1 MSAATGRFILILGA
15 SIALAFLGGH
25 WLGEWGAYLLGSI
38 PLIFPLAYS
47 YYNLQRLRDN
57 PATTDE
63 QSHPALGLWGE
74 VFTQRHRVL
83 KEMRNRIQAIEQ
95 QHDRF
100 IQGFQASP
108 NGVIMLDAQNQ
119 VEWCN
124 SSAERFFGLNFA
136 KDAKQSITHLVRH
149 PEFVSYLSAAE
160 FDNPVV
166 IERMGVASSLTVVVQ
181 VFPFADDQSLLLAQ
195 DITDLQRTEAMRR
208 DFVANV
214 SHEIRTPLTVLI
226 GFLETMQSI
235 ELAPDQ
241 QNRYLDLMM
250 TQSRRMKNLVEDL
263 LTLAK
268 LEANSKVAACTPFNV
283 VAEMGALRSDAEAL
297 SKGKHQIDFA
307 VDATHML
314 MAEQRELQ
322 SAFGNLISNAIRYT
336 PEGGSISVRWSVGID
351 GYGEFS
357 VTDTGPGIDSAHL
370 ARLTERFYR
379 VDGSRSRDTGGTGL
393 GLAIVK
399 HIATRHHAQL
409 HIASTLGKGSTFT
422 LRFSP
427 ERLDVV
433 PTQVRVS
440 SV

>member
-1 MSAATGRFILILGA
+1 MSEAAGRFLLIVFVSIVLAMLGA
-15 SIALAFLGGH
+15 YSVGA
-25 WLGEWGAYLLGSI
+25 WGAYLFGGLALVLPLG
-38 PLIFPLAYS
+38 YS
-47 YYNLQRLRDN
+47 YYNLHRLQANAVAPDSE
-57 PATTDE
+57 PLA
-63 QSHPALGLWGE
+63 AFGIWGD
-74 VFTQRHRVL
+74 VFTQRQRL
-83 KEMRNRIQAIEQ
+83 LTEMRDRIHAIEQ

-108 NGVIMLDAQNQ
+108 NGVIMLDALNQ

-124 SSAERFFGLNFA
+124 SSAERFFGLDFK
-136 KDAKQSITHLVRH
+136 KDAKQSIAHLVRH
-149 PEFVSYLSAAE
+149 PEFVGYLNAADFE
-160 FDNPVV
+160 SPIV
-166 IERMGVASSLTVVVQ
+166 IERLGVAANLTVVVQ

-241 QNRYLDLMM
+241 QQRYLDLMM

-268 LEANSKVAACTPFNV
+268 LEANSKVAASTPFNI

-297 SKGKHQIDFA
+297 SKGKHHIDFS
-307 VDATHML
+307 VDSTHLL
-314 MAEQRELQ
+314 MGEQRELQ

-336 PEGGSISVRWSVGID
+336 PEGGAISVKWSVAQD
-351 GYGEFS
+351 GHGEFAVS
-357 VTDTGPGIDSAHL
+357 DTGPGIDSAHL

-409 HIASTLGKGSTFT
+409 QITSTLGKGSTFT
-422 LRFSP
+422 LRFAP
-427 ERLDVV
+427 ERLSR
-433 PTQVRVS
+433 TS
-440 SV
+440 A

>member
-1 MSAATGRFILILGA
+1 MSVAAGRFVLIVLVSIVLALMGA
-15 SIALAFLGGH
+15 YLVGD
-25 WLGEWGAYLLGSI
+25 WGAYVFGGLALALPLG
-38 PLIFPLAYS
+38 YS
-47 YYNLQRLRDN
+47 YYNLHRLQVN
-57 PATTDE
+57 AVAPGSEPMVAF
-63 QSHPALGLWGE
+63 GIWGE
-74 VFTQRHRVL
+74 VFTQRQRL
-83 KEMRNRIQAIEQ
+83 LTEMRDRIHAIEQ

-108 NGVIMLDAQNQ
+108 NGVIMLDALNQ

-124 SSAERFFGLNFA
+124 SSAERFFGLDFK
-136 KDAKQSITHLVRH
+136 KDAKQSIAHLVRH
-149 PEFVSYLSAAE
+149 PEFVGYLNAADFE
-160 FDNPVV
+160 SPIV
-166 IERMGVASSLTVVVQ
+166 IERMGVAANLTVVVQ

-241 QNRYLDLMM
+241 QHRYLDLMM

-268 LEANSKVAACTPFNV
+268 LEANSKVAASTPFNV

-297 SKGKHQIDFA
+297 SKGKHHIDFS
-307 VDATHML
+307 VDSTHLL
-314 MAEQRELQ
+314 MGEQRELQ

-336 PEGGSISVRWSVGID
+336 PEGGAISVKWSVAQD
-351 GYGEFS
+351 GHGEFS
-357 VTDTGPGIDSAHL
+357 VSDTGPGIDSAHL

-409 HIASTLGKGSTFT
+409 QITSTLGKGSTFT
-422 LRFSP
+422 LRFAP
-427 ERLDVV
+427 ERL
-433 PTQVRVS
+433 S
-440 SV
+440 LASA

>member
-1 MSAATGRFILILGA
+1 MSAAAWRFVFCGGA
-15 SIALAFLGGH
+15 SIALAL
-25 WLGEWGAYLLGSI
+25 LGEHWFGRWGAYLFGVL
-38 PLIFPLAYS
+38 PLILPLAYS
-47 YYNLQRLRDN
+47 YYNLQRLQAN
-57 PATTDE
+57 PSPSGDQPLNAI
-63 QSHPALGLWGE
+63 GMWGD
-74 VFTQRHRVL
+74 VFAQRQRML
-83 KEMRNRIQAIEQ
+83 TEMRDRIHAIEQ

-108 NGVIMLDAQNQ
+108 NGVIMLDAENQ

-124 SSAERFFGLNFA
+124 SSAERFFGLDFQ

-149 PEFVSYLSAAE
+149 PEFVGYLNAAD
-160 FDNPVV
+160 FDNPII
-166 IERMGVASSLTVVVQ
+166 IERMGVAATLTVVVQ
-181 VFPFADDQSLLLAQ
+181 VFPFADNQSLLLAQ

-268 LEANSKVAACTPFNV
+268 LEANSKVAAYTPFNI
-283 VAEMGALRSDAEAL
+283 VAEMGPLRSDAEAL
-297 SKGKHQIDFA
+297 SKGKHLIDFS
-307 VDATHML
+307 VETTHQL
-314 MAEQRELQ
+314 MGEQSELH
-322 SAFGNLISNAIRYT
+322 SAFGNLIANAIRYT
-336 PEGGSISVRWSVGID
+336 PEGGSVSVKWSVGGD
-351 GYGEFS
+351 GYGEFA
-357 VTDTGPGIDSAHL
+357 VTDTGPGIDSAHI

-409 HIASTLGKGSTFT
+409 QITSTLGKGSTFT
-422 LRFSP
+422 LRFAP
-427 ERLDVV
+427 ERVT
-433 PTQVRVS
+433 PVS
-440 SV
+440 ASL

>member
-1 MSAATGRFILILGA
+1 MSACAGRFVLSTLVSFASALLGQYWFGA
-15 SIALAFLGGH
+15 
-25 WLGEWGAYLLGSI
+25 WGAYLLGGLALAI
-38 PLIFPLAYS
+38 PLGYS
-47 YYNLQRLRDN
+47 YYNLHRLQES
-57 PATTDE
+57 ASTTD
-63 QSHPALGLWGE
+63 SPPLNAFGTWGQ
-74 VFTQRHRVL
+74 VFAQRQRML
-83 KEMRNRIQAIEQ
+83 SEMRDRVHAIEQ

-108 NGVIMLDAQNQ
+108 NGVIMLDAHNQ

-124 SSAERFFGLNFA
+124 SSAERFFGLDFRR
-136 KDAKQSITHLVRH
+136 DAKQCISNLVRH
-149 PEFVSYLSAAE
+149 PAFVGYLNAADFE
-160 FDNPVV
+160 NPIV
-166 IERMGVASSLTVVVQ
+166 IERMGITAALTIVVQ

-195 DITDLQRTEAMRR
+195 DITELQRTEAMRR

-214 SHEIRTPLTVLI
+214 SHEIRTPLTVMI

-241 QNRYLDLMM
+241 QQRYLDLMM

-268 LEANSKVAACTPFNV
+268 LEANSKVAASTPFNV

-297 SKGKHQIDFA
+297 SKGKHHIEFS
-307 VDATHML
+307 VDSTHLL
-314 MAEQRELQ
+314 MGEQRELQ

-336 PEGGSISVRWSVGID
+336 PEGGAISVKWLVGKD
-351 GYGEFS
+351 GYGEFA
-357 VTDTGPGIDSAHL
+357 VTDTGPGIDSSHL

-409 HIASTLGKGSTFT
+409 QITSTLGKGSTFT
-422 LRFSP
+422 LRFAP
-427 ERLDVV
+427 ERLSPSNV
-433 PTQVRVS
+433 
-440 SV
+440 

>member
-1 MSAATGRFILILGA
+1 MSVAAGRFVLIVFISIVLALLGA
-15 SIALAFLGGH
+15 YL
-25 WLGEWGAYLLGSI
+25 LGEWGAYLLGGLALAL
-38 PLIFPLAYS
+38 PLGYS
-47 YYNLQRLRDN
+47 YYNLHRLQVTAAATESEPL
-57 PATTDE
+57 PAF
-63 QSHPALGLWGE
+63 GIWGE
-74 VFTQRHRVL
+74 VFTQRQRML
-83 KEMRNRIQAIEQ
+83 TEMRDRIYAIEQ

-124 SSAERFFGLNFA
+124 SSAERFFGLDF
-136 KDAKQSITHLVRH
+136 KRDAKQCISNLVRH
-149 PEFVSYLSAAE
+149 PAFVGYLNAADFE
-160 FDNPVV
+160 NPIV
-166 IERMGVASSLTVVVQ
+166 IERMGVTATLTIVVQ

-195 DITDLQRTEAMRR
+195 DITELQRTEAMRR

-214 SHEIRTPLTVLI
+214 SHEIRTPLTVMI

-241 QNRYLDLMM
+241 QQRYLDLMM

-268 LEANSKVAACTPFNV
+268 LEANSKVAALTPFNV

-297 SKGKHQIDFA
+297 SKGKHHIEFS
-307 VDATHML
+307 VDSTHLL
-314 MAEQRELQ
+314 MGEQRELQ
-322 SAFGNLISNAIRYT
+322 SAFSNLISNAIRYT
-336 PEGGSISVRWSVGID
+336 PEGGAITVKWSVDESGH
-351 GYGEFS
+351 GEFA

-409 HIASTLGKGSTFT
+409 QIISTLGKGSTFT
-422 LRFSP
+422 LRFAP
-427 ERLDVV
+427 ERLSL
-433 PTQVRVS
+433 S

>member
-1 MSAATGRFILILGA
+1 MSVAAGRFALIVFVSIVLALLG
-15 SIALAFLGGH
+15 SYLLGG
-25 WLGEWGAYLLGSI
+25 WGAYVFGGLALALPLG
-38 PLIFPLAYS
+38 YS
-47 YYNLQRLRDN
+47 YYNLHRLQVSAA
-57 PATTDE
+57 ATE
-63 QSHPALGLWGE
+63 SEPLAAFGIWGE
-74 VFTQRHRVL
+74 VFTQRQRL
-83 KEMRNRIQAIEQ
+83 LTEMRDRIHAIEQ

-108 NGVIMLDAQNQ
+108 NGVIMLDALNQ

-124 SSAERFFGLNFA
+124 SSAERFFGLDFK
-136 KDAKQSITHLVRH
+136 KDAKQSIAHLVRH
-149 PEFVSYLSAAE
+149 PEFVGYLNAADFE
-160 FDNPVV
+160 NPIV
-166 IERMGVASSLTVVVQ
+166 IERLGVAANLTVVVQ

-195 DITDLQRTEAMRR
+195 DITELQRTEAMRR

-235 ELAPDQ
+235 ELSPDQ
-241 QNRYLDLMM
+241 QHRYLDLMM

-268 LEANSKVAACTPFNV
+268 LEANSKVAASTPFNV
-283 VAEMGALRSDAEAL
+283 VAEMNALRSDAEAL
-297 SKGKHQIDFA
+297 SKGKHRIDFS
-307 VDATHML
+307 VDSTHLL
-314 MAEQRELQ
+314 MGEQRELQ

-336 PEGGSISVRWSVGID
+336 PEGGAISVKWSVAQD
-351 GYGEFS
+351 GHGEFA

-409 HIASTLGKGSTFT
+409 QITSTLGKGSTFT
-422 LRFSP
+422 LRFAP
-427 ERLDVV
+427 ERLS
-433 PTQVRVS
+433 PAS
-440 SV
+440 A

>member
-1 MSAATGRFILILGA
+1 MSVAARRFVLIVFV
-15 SIALAFLGGH
+15 SIVLALLGGYL
-25 WLGEWGAYLLGSI
+25 LGEWGAYSLGGLALAL
-38 PLIFPLAYS
+38 PLGYS
-47 YYNLQRLRDN
+47 YYNLHRLQVSAA
-57 PATTDE
+57 ATE
-63 QSHPALGLWGE
+63 SEPLAAFGIWGD
-74 VFTQRHRVL
+74 VFTQRQRL
-83 KEMRNRIQAIEQ
+83 LTEMRDRIHAIEQ

-108 NGVIMLDAQNQ
+108 NGVIMLDALNQ

-124 SSAERFFGLNFA
+124 SSAERFFGLDFK
-136 KDAKQSITHLVRH
+136 KDAKQSIAHLVRH
-149 PEFVSYLSAAE
+149 PEFVGYLNAADFE
-160 FDNPVV
+160 SPIV
-166 IERMGVASSLTVVVQ
+166 IERLGVAANLTVVVQ

-241 QNRYLDLMM
+241 QHRYLDLMM

-268 LEANSKVAACTPFNV
+268 LEANSKVAASTPFNV
-283 VAEMGALRSDAEAL
+283 VAEMNALRSDAEAL
-297 SKGKHQIDFA
+297 SKGKHRIDFS
-307 VDATHML
+307 VDSTHLL
-314 MAEQRELQ
+314 MGEQRELQ

-336 PEGGSISVRWSVGID
+336 PEGGAILVKWSVAPD
-351 GYGEFS
+351 GHGEFA

-409 HIASTLGKGSTFT
+409 QITSTLGKGSTFT
-422 LRFSP
+422 LRFAP
-427 ERLDVV
+427 ERLS
-433 PTQVRVS
+433 PAS
-440 SV
+440 A

>member
-1 MSAATGRFILILGA
+1 MSVAAGRFGLIVVV
-15 SIALAFLGGH
+15 SIVMALLGGYLFGA
-25 WLGEWGAYLLGSI
+25 WSAYLLGGLTLAL
-38 PLIFPLAYS
+38 PLGYS
-47 YYNLQRLRDN
+47 YYNLHRLQVSA
-57 PATTDE
+57 ATTDNE
-63 QSHPALGLWGE
+63 PLPALGIWGE
-74 VFTQRHRVL
+74 VFTQRQRML
-83 KEMRNRIQAIEQ
+83 TEMRDRIHAIEQ

-108 NGVIMLDAQNQ
+108 NGVIMLDAMNQ

-124 SSAERFFGLNFA
+124 SSAERFFGLDFK
-136 KDAKQSITHLVRH
+136 KDAKQSIAHLVRH
-149 PEFVSYLSAAE
+149 PEFVGYLNAADFE
-160 FDNPVV
+160 NPIV
-166 IERMGVASSLTVVVQ
+166 IERLGVAANLTVVVQ

-195 DITDLQRTEAMRR
+195 DITELQRTEAMRR

-241 QNRYLDLMM
+241 QQRYLDLMM

-268 LEANSKVAACTPFNV
+268 LEANSKVAASTPFNI
-283 VAEMGALRSDAEAL
+283 VAEMSALRSDAEAL
-297 SKGKHQIDFA
+297 SKGKHHIEFV
-307 VDATHML
+307 VDSTHLL
-314 MAEQRELQ
+314 MGEQRELQ
-322 SAFGNLISNAIRYT
+322 SAFSNLISNAIRYT
-336 PEGGSISVRWSVGID
+336 PEGGAITVKWSVDASGH
-351 GYGEFS
+351 GEFA

-409 HIASTLGKGSTFT
+409 QITSTLGKGSTFT
-422 LRFSP
+422 VRFAP
-427 ERLDVV
+427 ER
-433 PTQVRVS
+433 VS
-440 SV
+440 LVSL